1 MLALGGCGG
10 SSEHAATPKVKAT
23 GTAPPAPPPDP
34 PLAYAGGA
42 KAALDRGAIGVA
54 DSAWRVAVEPSK
66 MDVNSDQRLSGLRW
80 SGWGSARASGH
91 GDVRTLICEPTC
103 AQGVYEDSRAGLV
116 LSEPK
121 RCGGRRFY
129 SRASVTYE
137 DPKTKK
143 TRAPATYLRTPC

>member
-80 SGWGSARASGH
+80 SGWGGARASGH

-103 AQGVYEDSRAGLV
+103 AQGVYEDSRAELV